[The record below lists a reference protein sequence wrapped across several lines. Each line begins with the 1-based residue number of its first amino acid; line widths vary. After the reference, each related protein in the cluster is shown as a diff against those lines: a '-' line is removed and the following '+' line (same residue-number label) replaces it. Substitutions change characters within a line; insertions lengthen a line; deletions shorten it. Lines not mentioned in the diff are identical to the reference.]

1 MLSVKDILRIGNGVL
16 LQGNS
21 DMVCDNFSIDTRTIN
36 KRDVYVAILGEEL
49 DGNDF
54 VIDAIKKGA
63 SACIVSR
70 NDDYSKYGDVTIIY
84 VDNTIDLLWDL
95 ARYVISLFKGKI
107 VGITGSVGK
116 TSTKDMLYSVVKM
129 KYKTLATSG
138 SFNNEIGLP
147 LTVLRY
153 KDEEV
158 MILEMGMNSMG
169 EIKRLTTIA
178 SPDIAI
184 ITNIGTAHIG
194 LLGSRENILK
204 AKLEIWEG
212 SKEDAKLII
221 NNDNDLLHEYYLD
234 NSFNDNIVTVGI
246 DNDSDFNA
254 RNVNITSSYA
264 TFNVNDSN
272 DLIRVNV
279 GSEVFVYNAMI
290 AYALGNVLS
299 ISDDMIKKGIEG
311 FALSK
316 KRLDVK
322 VNKKGVVI
330 IDDTFNANY
339 DSMKAG
345 LEFLGKREEKRKI
358 AILGDMRELGEYSM
372 QLHRELADIVINN
385 NVDIL
390 VTVGSEMLY
399 LKDEMEKKKSSV
411 LVYSF
416 DKNVS
421 THEFL
426 DKTLKKGDVVF
437 IKSSKLTN
445 LMEVVTYLMK

>member
-1 MLSVKDILRIGNGVL
+1 MLRVNDILKEGKGIL
-16 LQGNS
+16 LQGNI
-21 DMVCDNFSIDTRTIN
+21 DKVCGNFSIDTRTIN
-36 KRDVYVAILGEEL
+36 KGEVYVAIIGEEL

-54 VIDAIKKGA
+54 TIDAINKGA
-63 SACIVSR
+63 EICIVSR
-70 NDDYSKYGDVTIIY
+70 KNDYSKYTDVTVIF
-84 VDNTIDLLWDL
+84 VEDTIKCLWNL
-95 ARYVISLFKGKI
+95 ARYVVSNFKGKI

-116 TSTKDMLYSVVKM
+116 TSTKDMLYSVVKTQ
-129 KYKTLATSG
+129 YKTLATSG

-147 LTVLRY
+147 LTILKY
-153 KDEEV
+153 TDEEV
-158 MILEMGMNSMG
+158 MILEIGMNSMG
-169 EIKRLTTIA
+169 EIRALTSIA

-212 SKEDAKLII
+212 SKENAKLII
-221 NNDNDLLHEYYLD
+221 NNDNDLLHEYYLS
-234 NSFNDNIVTVGI
+234 NSLNSNIITVGI
-246 DNDSDFNA
+246 ELMSDYTA
-254 RNVNITSSYA
+254 RDVNICSSYS
-264 TFNVNDSN
+264 TFSVNDFKN
-272 DLIRVNV
+272 NIKVNV
-279 GSEVFVYNAMI
+279 GSVVFVYNALI
-290 AYALGNVLS
+290 AYALGKELG
-299 ISDDMIKKGIEG
+299 ISDDKIKKGIEE
-311 FALSK
+311 FVLSK

-330 IDDTFNANY
+330 IDDTFNASF

-345 LEFLGKREEKRKI
+345 LEVLGKRDEKRKI
-358 AILGDMRELGEYSM
+358 AILGDMRELGEYSSK
-372 QLHRELADIVINN
+372 LHRDLADEVIKN

-390 VTVGSEMLY
+390 VTVGSEMLN
-399 LKDEMEKKKSSV
+399 LKDEMEKRKSNV

-416 DKNVS
+416 DKNIS

-426 DKTLKKGDVVF
+426 DETLKSGDVVL